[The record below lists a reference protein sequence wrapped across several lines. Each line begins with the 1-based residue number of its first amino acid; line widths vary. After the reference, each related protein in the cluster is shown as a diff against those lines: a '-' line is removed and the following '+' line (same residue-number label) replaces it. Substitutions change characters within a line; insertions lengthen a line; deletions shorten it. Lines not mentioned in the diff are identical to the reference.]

1 MGLSEYMINE
11 EAFDYSSFIELLYK
25 NESKGYVSLFRK
37 GFTGIFKKL
46 KRKMIYLKVLRIS
59 LILNLILIYIC
70 L

>member
-11 EAFDYSSFIELLYK
+11 EAFDYSTFIDILYK
-25 NESKGYVSLFRK
+25 NESKGYISLFRK
-37 GFTGIFKKL
+37 ALQVFFKKL
-46 KRKMIYLKVLRIS
+46 IRKMIYSKVLRIS